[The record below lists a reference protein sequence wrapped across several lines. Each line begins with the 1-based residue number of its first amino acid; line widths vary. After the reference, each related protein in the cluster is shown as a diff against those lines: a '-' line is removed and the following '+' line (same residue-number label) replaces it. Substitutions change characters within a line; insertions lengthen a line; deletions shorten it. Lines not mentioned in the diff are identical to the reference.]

1 MNLIMSAVTEP
12 SVRTDPPASKTQSA
26 DKTRPEGSFMDYMAG
41 GVPIMLQALQTFLQE
56 IVPDAGPSA
65 ASADAG
71 SEKVPA
77 ESPVL
82 RVSPEGFKMPKET
95 DTQQNIVENNIDD
108 KAGQDNKAGQ
118 TLGALLKKEVSGN
131 GLNGSKALNC
141 SDEVSGSGRAD
152 VPSDFFNHKDPD
164 AEAVSKVSPQTDGNG
179 GSEKRTE
186 RRALET
192 PPEMAVTPEGDVA
205 SPGPEF
211 IKPVPHAD
219 VPSSPEAVAGER
231 INDQKKDR
239 SGQSSETSGKSENI
253 FSPVDKAAGPENGK
267 VVFRKTETPEA
278 GRVSRDTFEVTKK
291 NDTSIEVSIEPDGIG
306 KLDIRLNSD
315 RGVIH
320 ARIDA
325 SESVGRELIDRNLDS
340 IINTLAG
347 DGINIGSF
355 SINLRGGQKES
366 EDMGNGPRYVRET
379 AEEAGL
385 PDFHAGDSLINIF
398 V

>member
-26 DKTRPEGSFMDYMAG
+26 DKTRPEGSFMDYMTDSMPF
-41 GVPIMLQALQTFLQE
+41 VLQALQTFLQE

-71 SEKVPA
+71 SETAPLG
-77 ESPVL
+77 SPVS
-82 RVSPEGFKMPKET
+82 RVSPEGFKMSKET
-95 DTQQNIVENNIDD
+95 DTQQNIAENNTGD

-118 TLGALLKKEVSGN
+118 TPGALLKKEVSAN
-131 GLNGSKALNC
+131 GLNGSKGLSC
-141 SDEVSGSGRAD
+141 SDEVSGGGAD
-152 VPSDFFNHKDPD
+152 VPSSFFNHKDPD
-164 AEAVSKVSPQTDGNG
+164 AGAVPKVSPKTDADG
-179 GSEKRTE
+179 GTEKRTE
-186 RRALET
+186 RCAPET
-192 PPEMAVTPEGDVA
+192 PPEMAAIPDGDAAAPGHEFVKPAPRAEA
-205 SPGPEF
+205 S
-211 IKPVPHAD
+211 
-219 VPSSPEAVAGER
+219 SSPETVAVER
-231 INDQKKDR
+231 TNDQKKDR
-239 SGQSSETSGKSENI
+239 SGQSSETRGKSENI
-253 FSPVDKAAGPENGK
+253 FSPVDKAGGPENGK
-267 VVFRKTETPEA
+267 VVFRKTETPEV
-278 GRVSRDTFEVTKK
+278 GSVSRDTFEVTKK

-355 SINLRGGQKES
+355 SINLRGGQKQS

-385 PDFHAGDSLINIF
+385 PDFHTGDSLINIF